1 MKGFGSVT
9 TALTRTVAPAAPTGS
24 AATDGTLVAAK
35 RGATPLIDWM
45 IAEKIA
51 AYIAGEGD
59 APALNVE
66 LAPLATDAGRRV
78 VQYTRLT
85 PVRQLPPP
93 EGIGRREWISAN
105 LGSMR
110 RMLDPVLDR
119 AGEKLGTL
127 KGPRSLGVSV
137 VSTIEIGVVVGF
149 LAQRVL
155 GQYELVLLDETSD
168 DAPPRLLFVLPNL
181 AAAVK
186 ALGAP
191 EDEFLT
197 WVTLHEVTH
206 AVQFA
211 GVPWLQPHMAGLVS
225 ELLHSMELRIDGP
238 RRLRM
243 PSAAELRRIAGAVR
257 RGDIV
262 GIFASEGERA
272 TIDRVQ
278 ATMAVI
284 EGHAEH
290 VMDAVAPEL
299 LPSLPK
305 LRAALDRRRHSQSG
319 RARLL
324 AKLLGLEMKMRQ
336 YEQGKV
342 FCDEIVRRAGTDALV
357 AVFSAPEAL
366 PTIDELTDPVAWLLR
381 MGLPVLDGEA
391 PALPAGD

>member
-1 MKGFGSVT
+1 MKGLGSVT
-9 TALTRTVAPAAPTGS
+9 TALTRTVTPG
-24 AATDGTLVAAK
+24 AATDGARTSGDTPAAE
-35 RGATPLIDWM
+35 RRPTPLIDWM

-51 AYIAGEGD
+51 AYVAGAGD
-59 APALNVE
+59 APALTVG
-66 LAPLATDAGRRV
+66 LAPLATDAARRV
-78 VQYTRLT
+78 VDYTRLT
-85 PVRQLPPP
+85 PVRELPPP
-93 EGIGRREWISAN
+93 EGVGRREWISAN

-110 RMLDPVLDR
+110 QMLDPVLDR
-119 AGEKLGTL
+119 AGEKLGSF
-127 KGPRSLGVSV
+127 KGARSLSVSV

-155 GQYELVLLDETSD
+155 GQYELVLLKDTSE

-186 ALGAP
+186 SLGAP
-191 EDEFLT
+191 EDEFIT

-206 AVQFA
+206 AVQFSS
-211 GVPWLQPHMAGLVS
+211 VPWLQPHMAELVS
-225 ELLHSMELRIDGP
+225 ELLRSMELRLEGP
-238 RRLRM
+238 RRLRV
-243 PSAAELRRIAGAVR
+243 PSVAEIKRVAGAVR
-257 RGDIV
+257 RGDII

-278 ATMAVI
+278 STMAVI

-336 YEQGKV
+336 YDQGKL
-342 FCDEIVRRAGTDALV
+342 FCDEIVSRAGTDALV

-366 PTIDELTDPVAWLLR
+366 PTIDELADPVAWLLR
-381 MGLPVLDGEA
+381 MDLPLLGGDGH
-391 PALPAGD
+391 ALPASS